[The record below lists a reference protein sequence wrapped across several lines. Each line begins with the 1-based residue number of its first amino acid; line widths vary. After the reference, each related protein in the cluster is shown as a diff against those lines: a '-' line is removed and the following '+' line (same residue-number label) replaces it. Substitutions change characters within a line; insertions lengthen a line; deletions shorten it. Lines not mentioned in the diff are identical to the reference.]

1 MDEQTL
7 DTDEQT
13 NDEMP
18 ADAQPSPESGDE
30 PGDEPGDGL
39 SPESGDELEADVLA
53 DASADTPEDASPDA
67 AEDPHAEAPAE
78 TPDPPAEPPAHDAD
92 EELRAAT
99 EERDQW
105 RDRHLRLAAD
115 FDNYRKRSEDRMR
128 SRWDS
133 AQADLAGRLLEP
145 LDDLE
150 RLTGWEGEA
159 PATAEAVVEG
169 AELVGRKFRRILE
182 DAGVS
187 VVDPAGERFDPNTME
202 AMMRAPAES
211 DDDDEKVERV
221 FQKGYAFKGQLLRPA
236 RVSVYK
242 AE

>member
-1 MDEQTL
+1 MDEQT
-7 DTDEQT
+7 T
-13 NDEMP
+13 NEETAPDAQ
-18 ADAQPSPESGDE
+18 ADAPERGDESSAPDPLPMELELELESAEAGEPASTETRVEPPDSAVSDAPAESPETAEE
-30 PGDEPGDGL
+30 PGDEP
-39 SPESGDELEADVLA
+39 
-53 DASADTPEDASPDA
+53 A
-67 AEDPHAEAPAE
+67 ALMA
-78 TPDPPAEPPAHDAD
+78 
-92 EELRAAT
+92 
-99 EERDQW
+99 ERDQW

-128 SRWDS
+128 SRWDR

-150 RLTGWEGEA
+150 RLAGWEGEVPESA
-159 PATAEAVVEG
+159 VPVVEG
-169 AELVGRKFRRILE
+169 AALVGRKFSRILE

-202 AMMRAPAES
+202 AMMRVPVEAAE
-211 DDDDEKVERV
+211 DDEKVERV
-221 FQKGYAFKGQLLRPA
+221 FQKGYTFKGQLLRPA